1 MNIED
6 ILSDLN
12 GLVNFKNIKTPIIA
26 PPLILSSKNRKGLS
40 SIEIT
45 QRILKIKQQ
54 LNLPVGTLPDGSPN
68 LDDIMIGVIVKEII
82 DAFQTD
88 ARVAVAVEA
97 RSGLV
102 QVQGTAGVIPV
113 VAAGTVS
120 TTQTGWGIIQ

>member
-1 MNIED
+1 MWE
-6 ILSDLN
+6 
-12 GLVNFKNIKTPIIA
+12 
-26 PPLILSSKNRKGLS
+26 
-40 SIEIT
+40 
-45 QRILKIKQQ
+45 QKIKQQ

-68 LDDIMIGVIVKEII
+68 MDDIMIGVIVKEII
-82 DAFQTD
+82 DALQTD